1 MTTIVTRAGKGSPL
15 TNTEMDTNLTNL
27 NTYKLE
33 TDNNL
38 SDLTNTTTARTNLGL
53 GTMATQAANNVNI
66 TGGSVS
72 GITDLAVA
80 DGGTGA
86 SNASGARTNLGLVI
100 GTDVQ
105 AYNSN
110 LTTWAGK
117 TAPSGD
123 VVGTSDTQTLS
134 AKTLTTPLLTGAKET
149 KVAMAAD
156 DVDLSLGNY
165 YSKTIS
171 TTTTLTVSNVP
182 TTGTAASFIL
192 DLTNGGV
199 ATITW
204 WSGMKWV
211 GGTAP
216 TLTASG
222 RDVLGF
228 FTYDG
233 GTTWTGLVLGKDV
246 K

>member
-27 NTYKLE
+27 NTYKCE

-66 TGGSVS
+66 TGGSIS

-123 VVGTSDTQTLS
+123 VVGTSDQQALS
-134 AKTLTTPLLTGAKET
+134 AKTLLGVREVVSAIS
-149 KVAMAAD
+149 ASD
-156 DVDLSLGNY
+156 IDVSLANY
-165 YSKTIS
+165 FAKTI
-171 TTTTLTVSNVP
+171 TTTTTFTVTLIGAMNS
-182 TTGTAASFIL
+182 AISFIL
-192 DLTNGGV
+192 VLTNGGS
-199 ATITW
+199 ATVNW
-204 WSGMKWV
+204 WSGMTWA

-216 TLTASG
+216 TLTTSG

-228 FTYDG
+228 FTIDNG
-233 GTTWTGLVLGKDV
+233 ATWTGLVLGKDV